1 MDFSC
6 ICNSGVGKRSISR
19 SEGTR
24 HSSLGCSSASS
35 WETSPWLSEVQSQL
49 QDQAGKDLE
58 YEAPWS
64 PRRTLSN
71 GGNTSAPAESM
82 VSAVW
87 INKERRHS
95 LSQDKVDPEAAGML
109 EEADSGYLQV
119 PRSPWHTHLQ
129 MYCSVQ
135 TLHQDAGQQV
145 KHQGMFPGSEQ
156 RLPQERDSGLL
167 KSKQVTQ
174 QETTTPEAAQ
184 HEHQVDHPQ
193 TQTVGSGFH
202 NGLQGPSSI
211 KNPQRPGK
219 PAHYPFPQR
228 KAPRISQAARNLG
241 LYGPP

>member
-1 MDFSC
+1 MKGLPCPCLCPAHFWLLGSC
-6 ICNSGVGKRSISR
+6 FMAEGSGARALGKGPRPSI
-19 SEGTR
+19 
-24 HSSLGCSSASS
+24 
-35 WETSPWLSEVQSQL
+35 QL
-49 QDQAGKDLE
+49 LRAQYQDLRQQQRAQAHFVVL
-58 YEAPWS
+58 P
-64 PRRTLSN
+64 T
-71 GGNTSAPAESM
+71 GGNTSAPSESM

-95 LSQDKVDPEAAGML
+95 LSQDKVDSEAAGML

-135 TLHQDAGQQV
+135 TFHQDAGQQV

-167 KSKQVTQ
+167 ESKQVTQ
-174 QETTTPEAAQ
+174 QETTTPEAAP
-184 HEHQVDHPQ
+184 HEYQVDHPQ
-193 TQTVGSGFH
+193 TKTVGSGFH

-219 PAHYPFPQR
+219 PVHYPFPQR

-241 LYGPP
+241 LYGAP